1 MGVGPMTYLYLFQ
14 VKIDLLTVI
23 FYLPW
28 MNVANML
35 QQTVSIPIT
44 DFVDLSVTKKSV
56 PILTKRATIP
66 LTEAH
71 IPCI

>member
-1 MGVGPMTYLYLFQ
+1 MGVGPTTYLYLFQ
-14 VKIDLLTVI
+14 VKIDLPAVV

-35 QQTVSIPIT
+35 QQTASVPIT
-44 DFVDLSVTKKSV
+44 NFVDLSVMKKSA

-66 LTEAH
+66 LTEAR